1 MVLIMVAIM
10 IVTLDTIHGILILVK
25 VTIMVDVMVYFM
37 TLVAILFWCV
47 QYTGK
52 RHVKYRLEIFRSNG
66 SWIPPGTASPRVVVV
81 VAVVVILALHN
92 KMMNAATC
100 RFQTSD
106 RIA

>member
-1 MVLIMVAIM
+1 MVLIMVAIT